1 MEPRLHPRPESDVEY
16 LHGIL
21 ESIARI
27 EAKGYNLLKELGA
40 TQLKKCLLPVAAQK
54 MRSGLRYGRECSV
67 CPYTRRFRL
76 KLLMELHY

>member
-1 MEPRLHPRPESDVEY
+1 MFLSHISALRLQPRPESDTAY

-40 TQLKKCLLPVAAQK
+40 SMVEEVLTAANTSHKQ
-54 MRSGLRYGRECSV
+54 
-67 CPYTRRFRL
+67 
-76 KLLMELHY
+76 